1 MAIAIKRNRPA
12 ADPYLT
18 SGLTLAVVFC
28 GLFWAAVAIGVL
40 RLFSALG

>member
-1 MAIAIKRNRPA
+1 MAVAVKRSRPA

-28 GLFWAAVAIGVL
+28 GLFWAAVAIGVIS
-40 RLFSALG
+40 LFGSLG